1 MKKWWMK
8 GLAIAL
14 CAGMLAPAAA
24 VSVPGAGMKV
34 YAEEAG
40 AGTDDTKKDDNAT
53 KDDKTDTKSDET
65 DKITNEKLLSA
76 VNSLKAQ
83 KISLQPNEKQTQ
95 KLDAKLA
102 EAYAALGYDGSA
114 CDVSKCQYQSQEE
127 VNAYVEVVKSQMND
141 IVNPPKDD
149 SDDNDDDDDDDTTT
163 VTADHFLI
171 VGGTWVTPVANAGQ
185 EVSIV
190 LPVVNM
196 GKTNVTNAVVTPV
209 LSTDTA
215 TWPFEITQSSY
226 SQTISDLPG
235 TDTGMSDMDR
245 RRELTWNLKTRS
257 DVGNGYQKISFNVR
271 YFASD
276 GSSQTTTL
284 DTYIQT
290 SGTAGVSSDGKASVP
305 RVIVTGFETN
315 PETVHAGESFMLTL
329 HLKNTSN
336 ATSVSNML
344 FEFDAVVEGKDAD
357 TTYASFLPTAGSN
370 TIFVDKME
378 KNGTKDIQIEMEA
391 RSDLAQKPYAID
403 VNMSYE
409 DEHVNA
415 YTNKASVSV
424 PVKQAARVD
433 MSEPEVNPSSIE
445 VGSEANIMFNIYNLG
460 KTKLYNVKVS
470 ADSEFVSSG
479 DAFVGNLDSG
489 ATGSVDMY
497 VNGLAATTDDG
508 TVKLNISYEDETGE
522 ATVIERTISLYV
534 TEPVV
539 DDDMSYDDMSMDDQ
553 TDSGSVGMAVPVIVV
568 FLLLAGG
575 GAIIVSLKKKKL
587 KEQKK
592 LEEDLTDLD
601 EEDNEKE

>member
-8 GLAIAL
+8 GLAFAL

-24 VSVPGAGMKV
+24 VGVPGAGMTV
-34 YAEEAG
+34 HATEAG
-40 AGTDDTKKDDNAT
+40 TGTSGTDDTKKDDQ
-53 KDDKTDTKSDET
+53 TDTKPDES
-65 DKITNEKLLSA
+65 DKITNENLLSA

-83 KISLQPNEKQTQ
+83 KISLQPNEKQAQ

-102 EAYAALGYDGSA
+102 KAYAMLGYDGSS
-114 CDVSKCQYQSQEE
+114 CDVSKCQYQSKEE
-127 VNAYVEVVKSQMND
+127 VDAYVEVVKSQMND

-149 SDDNDDDDDDDTTT
+149 SDDDDSSDDDTTT
-163 VTADHFLI
+163 VTADHFLM

-215 TWPFEITQSSY
+215 TWPFEITQSGY
-226 SQTISDLPG
+226 SQTIADLPG

-257 DVGNGYQKISFNVR
+257 DVGNGYQKISFDVR

-290 SGTAGVSSDGKASVP
+290 SGTAGVSADGKASVP
-305 RVIVTGFETN
+305 RVIVTGFETD

-329 HLKNTSN
+329 HLKNTST
-336 ATSVSNML
+336 ATSVNNML
-344 FEFDAVVEGKDAD
+344 FEFDAAVEGKDSE
-357 TTYASFLPTAGSN
+357 TTYESFLPTAGSN
-370 TIFVDKME
+370 TVFVDRME

-433 MSEPEVNPSSIE
+433 MSDPEVNPSSIE
-445 VGSEANIMFNIYNLG
+445 VGSEANIMFSIYNLG

-470 ADSEFVSSG
+470 ADSEFVSAG

-497 VNGLAATTDDG
+497 VNGLAPTTDDG

-522 ATVIERTISLYV
+522 ATVIEKDVSLFV
-534 TEPVV
+534 TEPVAN
-539 DDDMSYDDMSMDDQ
+539 DEMGMDDMPMEDQ
-553 TDSGSVGMAVPVIVV
+553 TGTGGGVGKAVPVIVV
-568 FLLLAGG
+568 FLLAAGG
-575 GAIIVSLKKKKL
+575 VAVIVGLKKKKL

-592 LEEDLTDLD
+592 LEEDLSDLD
-601 EEDNEKE
+601 EEGDEKE

>member
-8 GLAIAL
+8 GLAVAL

-24 VSVPGAGMKV
+24 VSVPGMGMTV
-34 YAEEAG
+34 YATNNG
-40 AGTDDTKKDDNAT
+40 AGTSGTGDPKKNENPTTPTEDPAAELQKAKDSAMGKLQDYQRLVDPDGKNAT
-53 KDDKTDTKSDET
+53 K
-65 DKITNEKLLSA
+65 L
-76 VNSLKAQ
+76 
-83 KISLQPNEKQTQ
+83 
-95 KLDAKLA
+95 
-102 EAYAALGYDGSA
+102 
-114 CDVSKCQYQSQEE
+114 
-127 VNAYVEVVKSQMND
+127 ND
-141 IVNPPKDD
+141 IVTKALNQIGAMTTADGVNDYITKAKGDMDKVVNPPKDD
-149 SDDNDDDDDDDTTT
+149 SNDDDDDDEDT
-163 VTADHFLI
+163 VPVNADHFLM

-226 SQTISDLPG
+226 SQNIADLPG

-290 SGTAGVSSDGKASVP
+290 SGTAGVSADGKSSVP

-329 HLKNTSN
+329 HLKNTST

-344 FEFDAVVEGKDAD
+344 FEFDAAVEGKDSE
-357 TTYASFLPTAGSN
+357 TTYESFLPTAGSN
-370 TIFVDKME
+370 TIFVDKMA

-391 RSDLAQKPYAID
+391 RADLAQKPYAID

-415 YTNKASVSV
+415 YTNKASVSI

-445 VGSEANIMFNIYNLG
+445 VGSEANIMFSIYNLG

-479 DAFVGNLDSG
+479 DAFVGNLDPG

-497 VNGLAATTDDG
+497 VNGLAPTTDDG

-522 ATVIERTISLYV
+522 ATVIEKTVSLYV
-534 TEPVV
+534 SEPMM
-539 DDDMSYDDMSMDDQ
+539 DDSMGMDDMPADDQ
-553 TDSGSVGMAVPVIVV
+553 TGTGGSVGKAVPVIVV
-568 FLLLAGG
+568 FLIAAGG
-575 GAIIVSLKKKKL
+575 IAIIISLKKRKL

-592 LEEDLTDLD
+592 LEEDLIDLD
-601 EEDNEKE
+601 EEDDEKE

>member
-8 GLAIAL
+8 GLAVAL

-24 VSVPGAGMKV
+24 VSVPGMGMTV
-34 YAEEAG
+34 YAAKDEAETKPTEEG
-40 AGTDDTKKDDNAT
+40 NPT
-53 KDDKTDTKSDET
+53 E
-65 DKITNEKLLSA
+65 DKITNEKLLSS

-83 KISLQPNEKQTQ
+83 KISLQPNEEQAK
-95 KLDAKLA
+95 KLDEKLN
-102 EAYAALGYDGSA
+102 EAYGMLGYKDGT
-114 CDVSKCQYQSQEE
+114 CNVSECKYSSQEE
-127 VNAYVEVVKSQMND
+127 VDAYVNVVKSQMND

-149 SDDNDDDDDDDTTT
+149 SDDKDDDKDKDTTP
-163 VTADHFLI
+163 VNADHFLM

-226 SQTISDLPG
+226 SQNIADLPG

-290 SGTAGVSSDGKASVP
+290 SGTAGVSADGKSSVP

-329 HLKNTSN
+329 HLKNTST

-344 FEFDAVVEGKDAD
+344 FEFDAAVEGKDSE
-357 TTYASFLPTAGSN
+357 TTYESFLPTAGSN
-370 TIFVDKME
+370 TIFVDKMA

-391 RSDLAQKPYAID
+391 RADLAQKPYAID

-415 YTNKASVSV
+415 YTNKASVSI

-445 VGSEANIMFNIYNLG
+445 VGSEANIMFSIYNLG

-497 VNGLAATTDDG
+497 VNGLAPTTDDG

-522 ATVIERTISLYV
+522 ATVIEKTVSLYV
-534 TEPVV
+534 SEPMM
-539 DDDMSYDDMSMDDQ
+539 DDSMGMDDMPADDQ
-553 TDSGSVGMAVPVIVV
+553 TGTGGSVGKAVPVIVV
-568 FLLLAGG
+568 FLIAAGG
-575 GAIIVSLKKKKL
+575 IAIIISLKKKKL

-592 LEEDLTDLD
+592 LEEDLIDLD
-601 EEDNEKE
+601 EEDDEKE

>member
-8 GLAIAL
+8 GLAVAL

-24 VSVPGAGMKV
+24 VSMPGMGMTV
-34 YAEEAG
+34 YATNSG
-40 AGTDDTKKDDNAT
+40 AGTSGTEDSKKNENTTAPT
-53 KDDKTDTKSDET
+53 E
-65 DKITNEKLLSA
+65 DKITSASLLKA

-83 KISLQPNEKQTQ
+83 KISLQPNEEQAK
-95 KLDAKLA
+95 KLDEKLN
-102 EAYAALGYDGSA
+102 EAYGMLGYKDGT
-114 CDVSKCQYQSQEE
+114 CNVSECKYSSQEE
-127 VNAYVEVVKSQMND
+127 VDAYVNVVKSQMND

-149 SDDNDDDDDDDTTT
+149 SDDKDDDKDKDTTP
-163 VTADHFLI
+163 VNADHFLM

-226 SQTISDLPG
+226 SQNIADLPG

-290 SGTAGVSSDGKASVP
+290 SGTAGVSADGKSSVP

-329 HLKNTSN
+329 HLKNTST

-344 FEFDAVVEGKDAD
+344 FEFDAAVEGKDSE
-357 TTYASFLPTAGSN
+357 TTYESFLPTAGSN
-370 TIFVDKME
+370 TIFVDKMA

-391 RSDLAQKPYAID
+391 RADLAQKPYAID

-415 YTNKASVSV
+415 YTNKASVSI

-445 VGSEANIMFNIYNLG
+445 VGSEANIMFSIYNLG

-497 VNGLAATTDDG
+497 VNGLAPTTDDG

-522 ATVIERTISLYV
+522 ATVIEKTVSLYV
-534 TEPVV
+534 SEPMM
-539 DDDMSYDDMSMDDQ
+539 DDSMGMDDMPADDQ
-553 TDSGSVGMAVPVIVV
+553 TGTGGSVGKAVPVIVV
-568 FLLLAGG
+568 FLIAAGG
-575 GAIIVSLKKKKL
+575 IAIIISLKKRKL

-592 LEEDLTDLD
+592 LEEDLIDLD
-601 EEDNEKE
+601 EEDDEKE

>member
-1 MKKWWMK
+1 MWEM
-8 GLAIAL
+8 AIRRF
-14 CAGMLAPAAA
+14 
-24 VSVPGAGMKV
+24 
-34 YAEEAG
+34 
-40 AGTDDTKKDDNAT
+40 
-53 KDDKTDTKSDET
+53 
-65 DKITNEKLLSA
+65 LSMCGI
-76 VNSLKAQ
+76 L
-83 KISLQPNEKQTQ
+83 
-95 KLDAKLA
+95 
-102 EAYAALGYDGSA
+102 
-114 CDVSKCQYQSQEE
+114 
-127 VNAYVEVVKSQMND
+127 
-141 IVNPPKDD
+141 
-149 SDDNDDDDDDDTTT
+149 
-163 VTADHFLI
+163 H
-171 VGGTWVTPVANAGQ
+171 
-185 EVSIV
+185 
-190 LPVVNM
+190 VNM

-226 SQTISDLPG
+226 SQNIADLPG

-290 SGTAGVSSDGKASVP
+290 SGTAGVSADGKSSVP

-329 HLKNTSN
+329 HLKNTST

-344 FEFDAVVEGKDAD
+344 FEFDAAVEGKDSE
-357 TTYASFLPTAGSN
+357 TTYESFLPTAGSN
-370 TIFVDKME
+370 TIFVDKMA

-391 RSDLAQKPYAID
+391 RADLAQKPYAIN

-415 YTNKASVSV
+415 YTNKASVSI

-445 VGSEANIMFNIYNLG
+445 VGSEANITFSIYNLG

-497 VNGLAATTDDG
+497 VNGLAPTTDDG

-522 ATVIERTISLYV
+522 ATVIEKTVSLYV
-534 TEPVV
+534 SEPMM
-539 DDDMSYDDMSMDDQ
+539 DDSTGMDDMPADDQ
-553 TDSGSVGMAVPVIVV
+553 TGTGGGVGKAIPVIVV
-568 FLLLAGG
+568 FLVAAGG
-575 GAIIVSLKKKKL
+575 IAIVTSLKKKKL

-592 LEEDLTDLD
+592 LEEDLIDLD
-601 EEDNEKE
+601 EEDDEKE

>member
-14 CAGMLAPAAA
+14 CAGMLTPVAA
-24 VSVPGAGMKV
+24 VSVPGAGMTV
-34 YAEEAG
+34 YATAS
-40 AGTDDTKKDDNAT
+40 TDQTSDNGNNNSGNT
-53 KDDKTDTKSDET
+53 TDTKTDET
-65 DKITNEKLLSA
+65 DKITNENLLSA

-83 KISLQPNEKQTQ
+83 KISLQPNEKQSQ

-114 CDVSKCQYQSQEE
+114 CDASKCQYQSKEE
-127 VNAYVEVVKSQMND
+127 VDAYVEVVKSQMND
-141 IVNPPKDD
+141 IVNSPKDD
-149 SDDNDDDDDDDTTT
+149 SDDDDDDSDDTTT
-163 VTADHFLI
+163 VTADHFLM

-305 RVIVTGFETN
+305 RVIVTGFETD

-409 DEHVNA
+409 DEHVNS

-433 MSEPEVNPSSIE
+433 MSEPEVNPSSID
-445 VGSEANIMFNIYNLG
+445 VGSEANIMFSIYNLG

-534 TEPVV
+534 TEPVM

-553 TDSGSVGMAVPVIVV
+553 TGTGGGVGKAIPVIVV

-575 GAIIVSLKKKKL
+575 GAMMVSLKKKKL
-587 KEQKK
+587 REQKK

>member
-8 GLAIAL
+8 GLAVAL
-14 CAGMLAPAAA
+14 CAGMLVPVAA
-24 VSVPGAGMKV
+24 VSMPGMGMTV
-34 YAEEAG
+34 YAEEQTTPTPG
-40 AGTDDTKKDDNAT
+40 KNDSKKDE
-53 KDDKTDTKSDET
+53 KTTAPTE
-65 DKITNEKLLSA
+65 DKITSASLLKA

-83 KISLQPNEKQTQ
+83 KISLQPNEEQAK
-95 KLDAKLA
+95 KLDEKLN
-102 EAYAALGYDGSA
+102 EAYGMLGYKDGT
-114 CDVSKCQYQSQEE
+114 CNVSECKYSSQEE
-127 VNAYVEVVKSQMND
+127 VDAYVNVVKSQMND

-149 SDDNDDDDDDDTTT
+149 SDDKDEDKDKDKDTTP
-163 VTADHFLI
+163 VNADHFLM

-226 SQTISDLPG
+226 SQNIADLPG

-290 SGTAGVSSDGKASVP
+290 SGTAGVSADGKSSVP

-329 HLKNTSN
+329 HLKNTST

-344 FEFDAVVEGKDAD
+344 FEFDAAVEGKDSE
-357 TTYASFLPTAGSN
+357 TTYESFLPTAGSN
-370 TIFVDKME
+370 TIFVDKMA

-391 RSDLAQKPYAID
+391 RADLAQKPYAIN

-415 YTNKASVSV
+415 YTNKASVSI

-445 VGSEANIMFNIYNLG
+445 VGSEANIMFSIYNLG

-497 VNGLAATTDDG
+497 VNGLAPTTDDG

-522 ATVIERTISLYV
+522 ATVIEKTVSLYV
-534 TEPVV
+534 SEPMM
-539 DDDMSYDDMSMDDQ
+539 DDSTGMDDMPADDP
-553 TDSGSVGMAVPVIVV
+553 TGTGGSVGKAVPVIAV
-568 FLLLAGG
+568 FLIAAGG
-575 GAIIVSLKKKKL
+575 IAIIISLKKKKL

-592 LEEDLTDLD
+592 LEEDLIDLD
-601 EEDNEKE
+601 EEDDEKE

>member
-24 VSVPGAGMKV
+24 VSVPGAGMTV
-34 YAEEAG
+34 CAE
-40 AGTDDTKKDDNAT
+40 
-53 KDDKTDTKSDET
+53 ET
-65 DKITNEKLLSA
+65 DKITNENLLSA
-76 VNSLKAQ
+76 VNALKAQ
-83 KISLQPNEKQTQ
+83 KISLQPNEKQAQ
-95 KLDAKLA
+95 KLDTKLA

-127 VNAYVEVVKSQMND
+127 VDAYVSVVKSQMND

-149 SDDNDDDDDDDTTT
+149 SDDDDDDSDDTTT
-163 VTADHFLI
+163 VTADHFLM

-226 SQTISDLPG
+226 SQTIADLPG

-305 RVIVTGFETN
+305 RVIVTGFETD

-409 DEHVNA
+409 DEHVNS

-433 MSEPEVNPSSIE
+433 MSEPEVNPSSID
-445 VGSEANIMFNIYNLG
+445 VGSEANIMFSIYNLG

-522 ATVIERTISLYV
+522 ATVIERNISLYV
-534 TEPVV
+534 TEPVM

-553 TDSGSVGMAVPVIVV
+553 TGTGGGVGKAIPVIVV

-592 LEEDLTDLD
+592 LEEDLIDLD
-601 EEDNEKE
+601 EEDDEKE

>member
-24 VSVPGAGMKV
+24 VSVPGAGMTV
-34 YAEEAG
+34 CAE
-40 AGTDDTKKDDNAT
+40 
-53 KDDKTDTKSDET
+53 ET
-65 DKITNEKLLSA
+65 DKITNENLLSA
-76 VNSLKAQ
+76 VNALKAQ
-83 KISLQPNEKQTQ
+83 KISLQPNEKQAQ
-95 KLDAKLA
+95 KLDTKLA
-102 EAYAALGYDGSA
+102 EAYAALGNDGSA

-127 VNAYVEVVKSQMND
+127 VDAYVSVVKSQMND

-149 SDDNDDDDDDDTTT
+149 SDDDDDDSDDTTT
-163 VTADHFLI
+163 VTADHFLM

-226 SQTISDLPG
+226 SQTIADLPG

-305 RVIVTGFETN
+305 RVIVTGFETD

-344 FEFDAVVEGKDAD
+344 FEFDAVVEGKMQ
-357 TTYASFLPTAGSN
+357 TPPMHHSCPL
-370 TIFVDKME
+370 
-378 KNGTKDIQIEMEA
+378 
-391 RSDLAQKPYAID
+391 
-403 VNMSYE
+403 
-409 DEHVNA
+409 
-415 YTNKASVSV
+415 
-424 PVKQAARVD
+424 RVLIPF
-433 MSEPEVNPSSIE
+433 S
-445 VGSEANIMFNIYNLG
+445 
-460 KTKLYNVKVS
+460 
-470 ADSEFVSSG
+470 
-479 DAFVGNLDSG
+479 
-489 ATGSVDMY
+489 
-497 VNGLAATTDDG
+497 
-508 TVKLNISYEDETGE
+508 
-522 ATVIERTISLYV
+522 
-534 TEPVV
+534 
-539 DDDMSYDDMSMDDQ
+539 
-553 TDSGSVGMAVPVIVV
+553 
-568 FLLLAGG
+568 
-575 GAIIVSLKKKKL
+575 
-587 KEQKK
+587 
-592 LEEDLTDLD
+592 
-601 EEDNEKE
+601 

>member
-8 GLAIAL
+8 GLAVAL

-24 VSVPGAGMKV
+24 VSVPGMGMTV
-34 YAEEAG
+34 YAEKQEEQKPADG
-40 AGTDDTKKDDNAT
+40 GNTT
-53 KDDKTDTKSDET
+53 E
-65 DKITNEKLLSA
+65 DKITKEKLLSA
-76 VNSLKAQ
+76 VNLLKAQ
-83 KISLQPNEKQTQ
+83 KISLQPNEEQAK
-95 KLDAKLA
+95 KLDIKLE
-102 EAYAALGYDGSA
+102 EAYKVLGYKDGS
-114 CDVSKCQYQSQEE
+114 CDVDNCQYKSQAE
-127 VNAYVEVVKSQMND
+127 VDAYVGVVKSQMND

-149 SDDNDDDDDDDTTT
+149 SNDDDDDDKDTKP
-163 VTADHFLI
+163 VNADHFLM

-226 SQTISDLPG
+226 SQNIADLPG

-290 SGTAGVSSDGKASVP
+290 SGTAGVSADGKSSVP

-329 HLKNTSN
+329 HLKNTST

-344 FEFDAVVEGKDAD
+344 FEFDAAVEGKDSE
-357 TTYASFLPTAGSN
+357 TTYESFLPTAGSN
-370 TIFVDKME
+370 TIFVDKMA

-391 RSDLAQKPYAID
+391 RADLAQKPYAID

-415 YTNKASVSV
+415 YTNKASVSI

-445 VGSEANIMFNIYNLG
+445 VGSEANIMFSIYNLG

-497 VNGLAATTDDG
+497 VNGLAPTTDDG

-522 ATVIERTISLYV
+522 ATVIEKTVSLYV
-534 TEPVV
+534 SEPMM
-539 DDDMSYDDMSMDDQ
+539 DDSMGMGDMPADDQ
-553 TDSGSVGMAVPVIVV
+553 TGTGGSVGKAVPVIVV
-568 FLLLAGG
+568 FLIAAGG
-575 GAIIVSLKKKKL
+575 IAIIISLKKRKL

-592 LEEDLTDLD
+592 LEEDLIDLD
-601 EEDNEKE
+601 EEDDEKE

>member
-8 GLAIAL
+8 GLAVAL

-24 VSVPGAGMKV
+24 VSMPGMGMTV
-34 YAEEAG
+34 YAEEQKEEKPADG
-40 AGTDDTKKDDNAT
+40 GNTT
-53 KDDKTDTKSDET
+53 E

-83 KISLQPNEKQTQ
+83 KISLQPNEKQAQ
-95 KLDAKLA
+95 KLDIKLE
-102 EAYAALGYDGSA
+102 EAYKVLGYEDGS
-114 CDVSKCQYQSQEE
+114 CNVDNCQYKSQAE
-127 VNAYVEVVKSQMND
+127 VDAYVGVVKSQMND

-149 SDDNDDDDDDDTTT
+149 SNDDDDDDTDT
-163 VTADHFLI
+163 VPVNADHFLM

-226 SQTISDLPG
+226 SQNIADLPG

-290 SGTAGVSSDGKASVP
+290 SGTAGVSADGKSSVP

-329 HLKNTSN
+329 HLKNTST

-344 FEFDAVVEGKDAD
+344 FEFDAAVEGKDSE
-357 TTYASFLPTAGSN
+357 TTYESFLPTAGSN
-370 TIFVDKME
+370 TIFVDKMA

-391 RSDLAQKPYAID
+391 RADLAQKPYAID

-415 YTNKASVSV
+415 YTNKASVSI

-445 VGSEANIMFNIYNLG
+445 VGSEANIMFSIYNLG

-497 VNGLAATTDDG
+497 VNGLAPTTDDG

-522 ATVIERTISLYV
+522 ATVIEKTVSLYV
-534 TEPVV
+534 SEPMM
-539 DDDMSYDDMSMDDQ
+539 DDSTGMDDMPADDQ
-553 TDSGSVGMAVPVIVV
+553 TGTGGSVGKAVPVIVV
-568 FLLLAGG
+568 FLIAAGG
-575 GAIIVSLKKKKL
+575 IAIIISLKKKKL

-592 LEEDLTDLD
+592 LEEDLIDLD
-601 EEDNEKE
+601 EEDDEKE

>member
-8 GLAIAL
+8 GLAVAL

-24 VSVPGAGMKV
+24 VSVPGMGMTV
-34 YAEEAG
+34 YAEEPTTPTP
-40 AGTDDTKKDDNAT
+40 GTDDTKKNEN
-53 KDDKTDTKSDET
+53 KTTPTE
-65 DKITNEKLLSA
+65 DKITSASLLKA

-83 KISLQPNEKQTQ
+83 KISLQPNEEQAK
-95 KLDAKLA
+95 KLDEKLN
-102 EAYAALGYDGSA
+102 EAYGMLGYKDGT
-114 CDVSKCQYQSQEE
+114 CNVSECKYSSQEE
-127 VNAYVEVVKSQMND
+127 VDAYVNVVKSQMND

-149 SDDNDDDDDDDTTT
+149 SDDKDEDKDKDTTP
-163 VTADHFLI
+163 VNADHFLM

-226 SQTISDLPG
+226 SQNIADLPG

-290 SGTAGVSSDGKASVP
+290 SGTAGVSADGKSSVP

-329 HLKNTSN
+329 HLKNTST

-344 FEFDAVVEGKDAD
+344 FEFDAAVEGKDSE
-357 TTYASFLPTAGSN
+357 TTYESFLPTAGSN
-370 TIFVDKME
+370 TIFVDKMA

-391 RSDLAQKPYAID
+391 RADLAQKPYAIN

-415 YTNKASVSV
+415 YTNKASVSI

-445 VGSEANIMFNIYNLG
+445 VGSEANIMFSIYNLG

-497 VNGLAATTDDG
+497 VNGLAPTTDDG

-522 ATVIERTISLYV
+522 ATVIEKTVSLYV
-534 TEPVV
+534 SEPMM
-539 DDDMSYDDMSMDDQ
+539 DDSTGMDDMPADDP
-553 TDSGSVGMAVPVIVV
+553 TGTGGSVGKAVPVIVV
-568 FLLLAGG
+568 FLIAAGG
-575 GAIIVSLKKKKL
+575 IAIIISLKKKKL

-592 LEEDLTDLD
+592 LEEDLIDLD
-601 EEDNEKE
+601 EEDDEKE

>member
-8 GLAIAL
+8 GLAVAL

-24 VSVPGAGMKV
+24 VSVPGIGMTV
-34 YAEEAG
+34 YAAKDEAEPKPTEEG
-40 AGTDDTKKDDNAT
+40 NPT
-53 KDDKTDTKSDET
+53 E
-65 DKITNEKLLSA
+65 DKITNVKLLSA

-83 KISLQPNEKQTQ
+83 KISLQPNEKQAQ

-102 EAYAALGYDGSA
+102 EAYATLGYDGSA
-114 CDVSKCQYQSQEE
+114 CDVSKCQYQSQAE
-127 VNAYVEVVKSQMND
+127 VTAYVDVVKSQMND
-141 IVNPPKDD
+141 IVKPPKDD
-149 SDDNDDDDDDDTTT
+149 SNDDDDDDEDT
-163 VTADHFLI
+163 VPVNADHFLM

-226 SQTISDLPG
+226 SQNIADLPG

-290 SGTAGVSSDGKASVP
+290 SGTAGVSADGKSSVP

-329 HLKNTSN
+329 HLKNTST

-344 FEFDAVVEGKDAD
+344 FEFDAAVEGKDSE
-357 TTYASFLPTAGSN
+357 TTYESFLPTAGSN
-370 TIFVDKME
+370 TIFVDKMA

-391 RSDLAQKPYAID
+391 RADLAQKPYAID

-415 YTNKASVSV
+415 YTNKASVSI

-445 VGSEANIMFNIYNLG
+445 VGSEANIMFSIYNLG

-497 VNGLAATTDDG
+497 VNGLAPTTDDG

-522 ATVIERTISLYV
+522 ATVIEKTVSLYV
-534 TEPVV
+534 SEPMM
-539 DDDMSYDDMSMDDQ
+539 DDSMGMDDMPADDQ
-553 TDSGSVGMAVPVIVV
+553 TGTGGSVGKAVPVIVV
-568 FLLLAGG
+568 FLIAAGG
-575 GAIIVSLKKKKL
+575 IAIIISLKKRKL

-592 LEEDLTDLD
+592 LEEDLIDLD
-601 EEDNEKE
+601 EEDDEKE